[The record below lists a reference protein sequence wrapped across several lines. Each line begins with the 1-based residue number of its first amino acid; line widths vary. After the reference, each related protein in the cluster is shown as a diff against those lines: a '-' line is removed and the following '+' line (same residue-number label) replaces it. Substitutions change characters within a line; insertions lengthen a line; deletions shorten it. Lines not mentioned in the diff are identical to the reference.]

1 MLNFEVKDGSG
12 MESERVRIVDIA
24 EELGLSTATVSNVI
38 HGKTKKIS
46 DETVRRV
53 QELLEKKQ
61 YIPSMAGILLA
72 QNNSRIIGVVINDH
86 EKYESRVLED
96 NFIASSLNALAAEIE
111 KAGYFMMVK
120 LTKEC
125 GDITRFASMW
135 NMEGLVVIGFCEQDY
150 KKLRDSMRIPFVVY
164 DGYLEEPERL
174 CNLIIDNYGG
184 GYQVGEYFRRLGHE
198 KVLCI
203 SDNDICVDEERFQG
217 FRAGMGEY
225 GADFMMIPMGKR
237 ERRKFLREN
246 LDRIRTHTAIF
257 AVSDY
262 YAIDLMQFLQENGIR
277 VPEDISVCGFDDTPL
292 CELVYPALTT
302 VKQDSGERAKTAV
315 TLLEKMKEGSCE
327 GMTCTLPVCLVERQ
341 STGKNSVL
349 QHNTGSQNPG

>member
-1 MLNFEVKDGSG
+1 

-24 EELGLSTATVSNVI
+24 EELGVSTATVSNVI

-53 QELLEKKQ
+53 QELLERKQ

-111 KAGYFMMVK
+111 AAGYFMMVK

-125 GDITRFASMW
+125 VDLIRFASMW

-164 DGYLEEPERL
+164 DGYLKETERL

-184 GYQVGEYFRRLGHE
+184 GYQVGEHFRSLGHK

-203 SDNDICVDEERFQG
+203 SDNDICVDKERFQG
-217 FRAGMGEY
+217 FCAGMGEY
-225 GADFMMIPMGKR
+225 GADFMMIPMAKQ
-237 ERRKFLREN
+237 ERRKFLKEN
-246 LDRIRTHTAIF
+246 LDRLRKYTAVF

-292 CELVYPALTT
+292 CRMVYPTLTT
-302 VKQDSGERAKTAV
+302 VKQDSDERARAAIA
-315 TLLEKMKEGSCE
+315 LLEKMKQGSCT
-327 GMTCTLPVCLVERQ
+327 GMTRTLPVQLVARQ
-341 STGKNSVL
+341 STAKRRNEGAE
-349 QHNTGSQNPG
+349 